1 MARHGLVAAVAA
13 AMVLGASGASA
24 QTVIDGSDPQAIL
37 DLARGFGSA
46 ALETDAVGDPLLQGR
61 IEGNVYSVYFYGCE
75 SNANCDKVLFSA
87 TWDVDS
93 HSLDAVNAFNKN
105 AIFGRAYVD
114 DQGDYV
120 IEMTVN
126 LAHGVTRANLDDT
139 FVVWSDLMREFSD
152 FAASN

>member
-1 MARHGLVAAVAA
+1 MARHGRLAVLAA

-24 QTVIDGSDPQAIL
+24 QSLIDGSDPQAIL

-61 IEGNVYSVYFYGCE
+61 IEGNVYSIYFYGCE
-75 SNANCDKVLFSA
+75 KNASCDKILFSA

-93 HSLDAVNAFNKN
+93 SSLDAVNDFNKN

-114 DQGDYV
+114 DQGDYA
-120 IEMTVN
+120 IEITVN
-126 LAHGVTRANLDDT
+126 LAHGVSRANLDDT
-139 FVVWSDLMREFSD
+139 FVVWSNLMREFAD